1 MVARDHKVSKAHPF
15 QCFTR
20 LFHQSVMN
28 DAESDG
34 NRGGNGRGYRKEVRG
49 EEGLHTLGL

>member
-1 MVARDHKVSKAHPF
+1 MVARDHKVRTEHSFPF
-15 QCFTR
+15 FAF
-20 LFHQSVMN
+20 LFRKSGMN
-28 DAESDG
+28 GAVSDG